1 MFDKKVPD
9 FYLFYLNES
18 KKIKGTNTINKC
30 ILFTDI
36 KGSSLMWKDDDVKM
50 YNALLKHEDQM
61 FELADKFNGIILK
74 SIGDA
79 YMVSFDEL
87 KDAIEFAI
95 ELQKDTIKNPIKVG
109 KNKIELRIGFCYGE
123 VHEYKSERQGKKLL
137 DYFGN
142 VVNTASRLESKVSDP
157 GEFSFAFQSKQTDKD
172 KEEITKILDEK
183 CKEFKII
190 NYTEDCKDD
199 KVNRSSRLLSDTHRY
214 VCRSLNKLKGVD
226 ETMVYK
232 CKI

>member
-1 MFDKKVPD
+1 MFDKKIPE
-9 FYLFYLNES
+9 FELFYINES
-18 KKIKGTNTINKC
+18 KAIKGTNTINKC

-36 KGSSLMWKDDDVKM
+36 KSSSLMWKDDDKKM
-50 YNALLKHEDQM
+50 YSALLKHEDQM
-61 FELADKFNGIILK
+61 FEFADKHNGLILK

-87 KDAIEFAI
+87 KEAIEFSI
-95 ELQKDTIKNPIKVG
+95 ELQKESKESPISVG

-142 VVNTASRLESKVSDP
+142 VVNTASRLESKVSEP
-157 GEFSFAFQSKQTDKD
+157 GEFAFAFQSKQSKSD

-183 CKEFKII
+183 CKEFKVI
-190 NYTEDCKDD
+190 NYTEDCKDE

-214 VCRSLNKLKGVD
+214 VCRSLKKLKGVD
-226 ETMVYK
+226 ETIVYK
-232 CKI
+232 CMI